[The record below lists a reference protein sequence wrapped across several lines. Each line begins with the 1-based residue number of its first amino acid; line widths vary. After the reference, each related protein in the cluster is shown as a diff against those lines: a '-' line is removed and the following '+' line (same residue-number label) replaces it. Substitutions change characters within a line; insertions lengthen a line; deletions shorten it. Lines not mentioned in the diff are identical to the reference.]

1 MCFLPL
7 IISSSSSAALTTP
20 ILQYLAKDVLPWVA
34 FIITDKV
41 PAVFVSE
48 AVLTHHYTLYD
59 WTMILSRGGLLP
71 WTIVFSPPSS
81 LASASQILSI
91 LTTKRIAKTNH
102 LNPNNTFHRNLVHLH
117 LSIWHMLAIFTVVNI
132 FWHDVCTIAYDVP
145 VNSYTMRIK
154 IDW

>member
-59 WTMILSRGGLLP
+59 
-71 WTIVFSPPSS
+71 
-81 LASASQILSI
+81 
-91 LTTKRIAKTNH
+91 
-102 LNPNNTFHRNLVHLH
+102 
-117 LSIWHMLAIFTVVNI
+117 
-132 FWHDVCTIAYDVP
+132 
-145 VNSYTMRIK
+145 
-154 IDW
+154 